1 MSIELM
7 MLIYSAALFL
17 AIILAQAGLAIAQN
31 GLANQAGSRDN
42 LAEPTVLRQR
52 MHRLTANMQENLV
65 LFAIAVLAANAA
77 GVSNETTVMG
87 ASIFFLCSRCACDCL
102 CLWLADDSPAVLF
115 CRFVRHRHHWLAS
128 CQCLIE

>member
-7 MLIYSAALFL
+7 MLVYSAALFL

-42 LAEPTVLRQR
+42 LAEPTFLRQR

-87 ASIFFLCSRCACDCL
+87 ASIFFYARVAHAIVYAFGWPMIRPLFYFAGL
-102 CLWLADDSPAVLF
+102 YGTVIIGLQAVS
-115 CRFVRHRHHWLAS
+115 A
-128 CQCLIE
+128 